1 MSDEVKIPTNGFFK
15 VDNLTLRLATLA
27 FGAWSFVVYHA
38 ADKMTQEMASIHS
51 EQTVTQERFEAF
63 KLDSLQRITALEQQ
77 NARQSEEINRLEG
90 NK

>member
-1 MSDEVKIPTNGFFK
+1 MNDEIKLTSNGFFK

-38 ADKMTQEMASIHS
+38 ADKMTNEMAAIHN

-63 KLDSLQRITALEQQ
+63 KIDSLQRITALEQQ
-77 NARQSEEINRLEG
+77 NSRQREELNRLENG
-90 NK
+90 K